1 MNIAETSEVLKV
13 GKLRKEAHHDKTVEE
28 WRNVKKIQVDCE
40 KEELMHFK
48 DIDPSYARRRCEIK

>member
-1 MNIAETSEVLKV
+1 MLKV
-13 GKLRKEAHHDKTVEE
+13 GKLRKEAHHDKTEEE